1 MPSAFLVGWS
11 IDCLVF
17 VVISLLY
24 PLLKRMRKDE
34 QGQSQEV
41 VTVSPRS
48 VVVSPPLSRGKR
60 KSSEEGEWSPATP
73 ITAPQL
79 SPHLQLDA
87 VDLFNGDD
95 IGSSLIISDMAIP
108 G

>member
-1 MPSAFLVGWS
+1 MFETPSYQ
-11 IDCLVF
+11 
-17 VVISLLY
+17 LLCFI
-24 PLLKRMRKDE
+24 PCSLLKRMRKDE

-108 G
+108 GNC